1 MRPDLILCSWNKIK
15 NEQEGKI
22 EGEKKQSGGTTRRNL
37 LNCRFGE
44 LTDLAEADFSKL
56 YIHITIQKVHRNE
69 AMPIPFH

>member
-56 YIHITIQKVHRNE
+56 YT
-69 AMPIPFH
+69 